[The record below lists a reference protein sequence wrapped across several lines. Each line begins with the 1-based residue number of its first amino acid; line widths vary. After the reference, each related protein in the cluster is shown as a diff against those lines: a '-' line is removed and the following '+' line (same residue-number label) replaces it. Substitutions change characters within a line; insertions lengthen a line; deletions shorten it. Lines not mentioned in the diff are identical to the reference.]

1 MKDISKSP
9 WLNKDLVELK
19 IAENAAKAKA
29 DREQVVLRAKI
40 VVNYSRVQ
48 VARVAK

>member
-9 WLNKDLVELK
+9 WLDPQLVELK

-29 DREQVVLRAKI
+29 DREQLAMRGKI
-40 VVNYSRVQ
+40 AVNFTRVQ